1 MATSDDDLGRTRS
14 GGTRVLF
21 VCLGNICRSPMAE
34 AVFQHKLLGSNH
46 PSNFHVSRIDSA
58 GTGAYHEKSPPD
70 QRTMEVL
77 RRHGI
82 RSYMHAARKVKSAD
96 FTRFDYILGMDFE
109 NVEDLQELRQKV
121 AQKKKSE
128 DGLAKVLL
136 FGQFG
141 GLSEQEEVV
150 DPYYGDNNGFDIAF
164 EQMERFSA
172 GFLKHLEGQLVKQES
187 HDEQSKS

>member
-1 MATSDDDLGRTRS
+1 MATGDDNLDRTIT
-14 GGTRVLF
+14 GGTRILF

-34 AVFQHKLLGSNH
+34 AVFQHKLLEENH

-70 QRTMEVL
+70 QRTMQVL

-82 RSYMHAARKVKSAD
+82 RSYMHSARKVKSAD
-96 FTRFDYILGMDFE
+96 FTRFDYIVGMDSE

-121 AQKKKSE
+121 AQRKKSE
-128 DGLAKVLL
+128 EGLAKIVL
-136 FGQFG
+136 FGRFG

-150 DPYYGDNNGFDIAF
+150 DPYYGDNNGFDVAF
-164 EQMERFSA
+164 EQMKRFSA
-172 GFLKHLEGQLVKQES
+172 GFLEHLEGELVKQES
-187 HDEQSKS
+187 QEK